1 MSTNFE
7 QPLQWI
13 DFDDTPIMFANQ
25 FLVQEQ
31 PHELVIS
38 IGQVTGPPAVG
49 APDQVAAADRVPIL
63 TLARVGL
70 TRHRAEELIA
80 LLQESVQEHDRRFA

>member
-38 IGQVTGPPAVG
+38 IGQVTGPPAV
-49 APDQVAAADRVPIL
+49 APPDQVGAADHVYPGPVRQDVVD
-63 TLARVGL
+63 LAQHGVGPG
-70 TRHRAEELIA
+70 
-80 LLQESVQEHDRRFA
+80 